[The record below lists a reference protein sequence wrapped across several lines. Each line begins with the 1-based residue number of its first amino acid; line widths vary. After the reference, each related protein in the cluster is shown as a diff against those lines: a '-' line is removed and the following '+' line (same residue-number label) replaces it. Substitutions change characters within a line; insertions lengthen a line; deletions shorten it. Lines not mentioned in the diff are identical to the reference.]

1 MAPVSVMNRKY
12 QRLRYLILDSFSA
25 AIAWFLFF
33 SYRKEIVEPQLF
45 GSDVP
50 FLINSQFWLGI
61 VSITLFWLLLY
72 FLSGYYKNVY
82 RKSRLIELGQ
92 TLLQTL
98 VGVLVIFFVAIL
110 DDFIPSYKNYYSS
123 ISILFVLH
131 FITTYMFRFVFT
143 SHTVNKIHNRH
154 IGFNTLIVGGG
165 NSAVDMFKNLT
176 ESKKS
181 AGNLIIGFVNG
192 IDENGHNLKKYV
204 PYLGSYKDLR
214 SVIKSNNIEEVL
226 IAIEQSEQHQ
236 ILEDI
241 INDLEGVD
249 VQIKVKPNNYDIL
262 AGRVKMQSIF
272 DVPLIEIKH
281 DLMPVWQFSL
291 KRVFDV
297 VISLSALF
305 ILSPL
310 YLISIILVK
319 IGSKGPVFFYQERIG
334 IHGSFFKII
343 KFRSMFVDAE
353 KNGPQLSGD
362 NDPRIT
368 KWGNIMRRYRIDELP
383 QFWNVLIGEMS
394 IVGPRPERE
403 FYVKKIIEKAPY
415 YKHLQKVK
423 PGITSWG
430 MVRYGYASSV
440 DEMIERL
447 RYDIIYI
454 ENMSIFN
461 DLKVLIYTFKIV
473 FQGRGK

>member
-1 MAPVSVMNRKY
+1 MNRKY

-25 AIAWFLFF
+25 AIAWVLFF

-92 TLLQTL
+92 TLLQTF

-110 DDFIPSYKNYYSS
+110 DDFIPSYKNYYTS

-143 SHTVNKIHNRH
+143 TNTVNKIHNRH

-165 NSAVDMFKNLT
+165 NSAIDMFRNLT

-192 IDENGHNLKKYV
+192 IDENGHNLKKYI

-236 ILEDI
+236 ILEGI

-310 YLISIILVK
+310 YLISTILVK

-334 IHGSFFKII
+334 IHGGLFKII
-343 KFRSMFVDAE
+343 KFRSMFLDAE
-353 KNGPQLSGD
+353 KNGPQLSSD
-362 NDPRIT
+362 SDSRIT

-394 IVGPRPERE
+394 LVGPRPERE
-403 FYVKKIIEKAPY
+403 FYAKKIIEKAPH

>member
-1 MAPVSVMNRKY
+1 MAARTIINRKL
-12 QRLRYLILDSFSA
+12 QRLKYLILDSFSA
-25 AIAWFLFF
+25 AIAWVLFF

-45 GSDVP
+45 GSEVP
-50 FLINSQFWLGI
+50 FLFNSQFWLGV

-92 TLLQTL
+92 TLLQSF

-131 FITTYMFRFVFT
+131 FMTTYIFRFIFT
-143 SHTVNKIHNRH
+143 THTVHKIHNRH
-154 IGFNTLIVGGG
+154 IGFNTLIVGGS
-165 NSAVDMFKNLT
+165 NSAVDMFKNIT

-181 AGNLIIGFVNG
+181 GGNLIVGFVNG
-192 IDENGHNLKKYV
+192 MDENGYNLKKYI

-249 VQIKVKPNNYDIL
+249 VLIKVKPNNYDIL

-281 DLMPVWQFSL
+281 DLMPVWQFTL
-291 KRVFDV
+291 KRMFDV

-305 ILSPL
+305 LLSPL
-310 YLISIILVK
+310 FLLSTILVK
-319 IGSKGPVFFYQERIG
+319 IGSQGPVFFYQERIG
-334 IHGSFFKII
+334 IHGNSFKII
-343 KFRSMFVDAE
+343 KFRSMFIDAE
-353 KNGPQLSGD
+353 KNGPQLSSD
-362 NDPRIT
+362 SDPRIT

-394 IVGPRPERE
+394 LVGPRPERA
-403 FYVKKIIEKAPY
+403 FYAKQIIERAPH

-440 DEMIERL
+440 DEMIDRL
-447 RYDIIYI
+447 RYDMIYI